1 MIKDNKRLVEYFEVK
16 NVNSI
21 FKILPLYEEDNANLD
36 SYISSLIIELDG
48 LESYINYRLSEF
60 VTLIAVI
67 SSLQNET
74 KKTANQD
81 TVKREVFKAIEI
93 SKSLASKMVD

>member
-16 NVNSI
+16 NVNSV
-21 FKILPLYEEDNANLD
+21 FKILPLYEENNANLD

-48 LESYINYRLSEF
+48 LESYINYKLSEF

-81 TVKREVFKAIEI
+81 IVKREVFKAIEI

>member
-16 NVNSI
+16 NVNSV
-21 FKILPLYEEDNANLD
+21 FKILPLYEENNANLD

-48 LESYINYRLSEF
+48 LESYINYELSEF
-60 VTLIAVI
+60 VTLIAVV
-67 SSLQNET
+67 SSLQHET

-81 TVKREVFKAIEI
+81 IVKREVFKAIEI
-93 SKSLASKMVD
+93 SKSLASKMVE

>member
-21 FKILPLYEEDNANLD
+21 FKILPLYEENNANLD

-48 LESYINYRLSEF
+48 LESYINYKLSEF

-81 TVKREVFKAIEI
+81 IVKREVFKAIEI
-93 SKSLASKMVD
+93 SKSLASKMVE

>member
-1 MIKDNKRLVEYFEVK
+1 MIKDNKKLVEYFEVK
-16 NVNSI
+16 NVNSV
-21 FKILPLYEEDNANLD
+21 FKILPLYEENNANLD

-48 LESYINYRLSEF
+48 LESYINYKLSEF

-81 TVKREVFKAIEI
+81 IVKREVFKAIEI